1 MNGPEAEATLEGV
14 IASVLSELPGGVIFS
29 LRLAKGEV
37 IRVVVT
43 GHGVE
48 PEVGASWQVAG
59 RWRGHAVHG
68 WQLHAPSATCRRI
81 PPRDA
86 LVVSW
91 LCTLPGLGPARAR
104 RLAERYGR
112 DLGLVLSGG
121 APVEEIAATLDPN
134 RPHLAARIAA
144 NINMSW
150 QTLMGEYKTT
160 AWLDQQGI
168 KDARAA
174 RTIVSLMGAQA
185 PEILQANP
193 YVLAGVLPWRRVDNV
208 GRRILANRNLGVDV
222 DLAPERLVGA
232 VDATMR
238 HVVANGDTA
247 APKAA
252 FIDDVIKRLG
262 REPTPELAEA
272 VVAVAVRNR
281 AVVDGGEVWRSPG
294 CSLMEDEI
302 ANRCRRMAHGME
314 ARGPVMVPAPA
325 ALDLSLAASTAGG
338 RPLHP
343 EQRDAACK
351 VLGNSLS
358 CLVGG
363 GGTGKTSTCR
373 AIVEAWEGLGGRVEM
388 AALSGKAALR
398 LTEGTGRL
406 GRNCRPALTI
416 HRLLLGLRKRRD
428 GATHWLTPGGKPD
441 AASELPLLDVR
452 TLLVLDEASMIGLG
466 EMHQILEAMP
476 AGCRLLLV
484 GDPFQ
489 LPPVSFGVC
498 FHRLV
503 EVERITARLM
513 TIHRQSEASGI
524 PAVAAS
530 VRARSVPDLPRF
542 AGAAPGVFML
552 PCAREEVD
560 AAVEEVI
567 ETLDPEGTFAE
578 LLVVAALNE
587 RGSGSVLSLNTRC
600 HEAHVK
606 RTQAQG
612 VRGWLGQR
620 FAAGEPVVHLRND
633 YERGLRN
640 GSMGR
645 IIAVDEDG
653 QGLTARFEG
662 IDRDMSFGRDRLVD
676 LALGYAVTAHRAQ
689 GSQARRVVI
698 PLSDSTWVDPTW
710 IYTALTRAEEQ
721 AVFVG
726 SPGDLAAA
734 LGRMPAYERRIS
746 NLHIDLEQAPM
757 SSAA

>member
-1 MNGPEAEATLEGV
+1 MNGPEAGATLEGV
-14 IASVLSELPGGVIFS
+14 VASVLSELPGGVIFS

-59 RWRGHAVHG
+59 RWRSHAAHG

-150 QTLMGEYKTT
+150 QTLMGEYTT
-160 AWLDQQGI
+160 TEWLDQQGI
-168 KDARAA
+168 EDARAA

-208 GRRILANRNLGVDV
+208 AQRILANRNPGADV

-238 HVVANGDTA
+238 HFVTKGDTA
-247 APKAA
+247 APKDA
-252 FIDDVIKRLG
+252 FVDAVFERLG
-262 REPTPELAEA
+262 IDPSPELAETL
-272 VVAVAVRNR
+272 VAVAVRNR

-294 CSLMEDEI
+294 CALMEDEI
-302 ANRCRRMAHGME
+302 ADRFRRMASGLE
-314 ARGPVMVPAPA
+314 ARGAVTVPAPG
-325 ALDLSLAASTAGG
+325 ALDLRLAASTAGG

-343 EQRDAACK
+343 EQRNAVCK
-351 VLGNSLS
+351 VLGSALS

-373 AIVEAWEGLGGRVEM
+373 AIVEVWEGLGGRVEM

-398 LTEGTGRL
+398 LTEGTGRS

-428 GATHWLTPGGKPD
+428 GATHWSMPGGKPD
-441 AASELPLLDVR
+441 AASELPLLDAR

-466 EMHQILEAMP
+466 EMHQILEALP

-503 EVERITARLM
+503 EVERITAKLT

-530 VRARSVPDLPRF
+530 VRARKVPDLPRF
-542 AGAAPGVFML
+542 AGAAAGVFML

-560 AAVEEVI
+560 AAVEEAI

-587 RGSGSVLSLNTRC
+587 RGAGSVLSLNTRC
-600 HEAHVK
+600 HDAHAK
-606 RTQAQG
+606 RTQAKV

-620 FAAGEPVVHLRND
+620 FAVGEPVVHLRND

-645 IIAVDEDG
+645 VVAVDEDG
-653 QGLTARFEG
+653 HGLSARFDG
-662 IDRDMSFGRDRLVD
+662 IDRDLTFGRDRLID

-689 GSQARRVVI
+689 GSQARRVLI
-698 PLSDSTWVDPTW
+698 PLSDSAWIDPTW

-726 SPGDLAAA
+726 MPEDLAAA

-746 NLHIDLEQAPM
+746 NLRIDLEQAPM